1 MRQSWMKTLALAPVE
16 KLEEAWNSLAQKPE
30 YRCLRQ
36 PETGLVMVRG
46 RAEGTGPKFNLG
58 EMTITRCTVQIR
70 EGAAGCAY
78 VMGRDKRHAELAAVF
93 DALLQDPALQPGLLQ
108 DVIAVLDASRKKSQE
123 RANRKTETSKVE
135 FFTMVRGA

>member
-16 KLEEAWNSLAQKPE
+16 KLEEAWDDLAQKPA

-36 PETGLVMVRG
+36 PETGLVMVRA
-46 RAEGTGPKFNLG
+46 RVEGTGPKFNLG

-93 DALLQDPALQPGLLQ
+93 DALLQDPSLQPRLLQ
-108 DVIAVLDASRKKSQE
+108 TIIGVLDASRKKSEEHASQ
-123 RANRKTETSKVE
+123 KTATSKVE